1 MTRLARALNSEDL
14 SHLEADCDVDVIQA
28 AGLTAIKKP
37 LGVLII
43 EAREGCAGDSSGS
56 VARIRDLEVCLERH
70 LQRIA
75 QRWRVRVKLG
85 AVASQVTKELV
96 LDRCSVCQ
104 GRGFIPMRYDGQ
116 RMVVVAEDTEGTS
129 KDVDCTLCLGSGAAR
144 RDYLARARSAGW
156 RDYTERLSEWWEA
169 VLQSCAD
176 AEAAARRAMWLR
188 QRKHK
193 T

>member
-14 SHLEADCDVDVIQA
+14 THLEVDCDIDVIQA

-43 EAREGCAGDSSGS
+43 EAREGCAGTNHDSVS
-56 VARIRDLEVCLERH
+56 RIRDLEQCLERH
-70 LQRIA
+70 LSRIA
-75 QRWRVRVKLG
+75 QRWRVRVNLAG
-85 AVASQVTKELV
+85 VAAHVSRELV

-116 RMVVVAEDTEGTS
+116 RMVVITDDPEGS
-129 KDVDCTLCLGSGAAR
+129 AKDVDCTVCLGSGAAK
-144 RDYLARARSAGW
+144 RDYHARAQSAGW
-156 RDYTERLSEWWEA
+156 KEYAQKLSDWWEA

-176 AEAAARRAMWLR
+176 AEASARRAMWLR
-188 QRKHK
+188 QKRNA
-193 T
+193 